1 MIELYEVIGIIAIF
15 GFGFVIGWIYSY
27 ETRKGELLK
36 ANYDERTSNSEME
49 KYKIKYESEKR
60 RYEDIRDDHLS
71 LKKQLNELFKVLADD
86 GYETCFKYS
95 PVMGYYGYIHKKRD
109 KE

>member
-36 ANYDERTSNSEME
+36 ANWDERNANSKME
-49 KYKIKYESEKR
+49 KYKTKYESEKT
-60 RYEDIRDDHLS
+60 RYENLRDDYTS
-71 LKKQLNELFKVLADD
+71 LKKQLNRLFEVLEND

-95 PVMGYYGYIHKKRD
+95 PYLGYYGYIHKKRD
-109 KE
+109 KK